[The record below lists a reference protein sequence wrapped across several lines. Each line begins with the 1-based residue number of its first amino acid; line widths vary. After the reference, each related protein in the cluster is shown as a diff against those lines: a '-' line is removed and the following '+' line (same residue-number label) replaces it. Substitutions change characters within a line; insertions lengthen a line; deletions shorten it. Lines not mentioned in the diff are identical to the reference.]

1 MDAMSCF
8 APPAALLTSFADAA
22 LHFSMSSADSSASSS
37 SDYSSH
43 HQLLL
48 QQQPTYPVTCSDSV
62 LVAADYSPPP
72 QAQAQGLRARRRQNQ
87 QLIGPVSRSGKRRS
101 RASKRAPTT
110 YISTDPS
117 NFRIMVQHVT
127 GVQQADSSSS
137 LPGADPNPMLLLAAD
152 TTNNPGLLVMTAG
165 DNHHHYQDQQ
175 QQQQQPCF
183 PTLDSWNVTMYE
195 TSNDLL

>member
-8 APPAALLTSFADAA
+8 APPAALL

-43 HQLLL
+43 HHHHQQL
-48 QQQPTYPVTCSDSV
+48 PTYPVTCSDSV

-72 QAQAQGLRARRRQNQ
+72 QASAPAPAPAPGGARRRQNQ
-87 QLIGPVSRSGKRRS
+87 QLGPVSRSGKRRS

-137 LPGADPNPMLLLAAD
+137 LSLPGADPNPMLLLAAD
-152 TTNNPGLLVMTAG
+152 TTTNPGLLMMTGGGG
-165 DNHHHYQDQQ
+165 DHHYQE
-175 QQQQQPCF
+175 QQQQPCF